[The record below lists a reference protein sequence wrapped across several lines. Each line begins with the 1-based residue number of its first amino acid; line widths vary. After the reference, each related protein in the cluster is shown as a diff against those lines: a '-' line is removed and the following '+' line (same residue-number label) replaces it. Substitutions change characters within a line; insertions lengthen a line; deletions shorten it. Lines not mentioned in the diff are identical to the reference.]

1 MRGKMD
7 AMSPAASGWLWAL
20 RPHHWTKNLLVFA
33 PLVAAHETRLELYLA
48 AAGAFAALS
57 AAASSAYLANDVID
71 VPHDRRHPAKRD
83 RPLAA
88 GLIRPGQALAAS
100 AVLAVGGVA
109 LGVAVSPATG
119 LCILLYVLAASAYS
133 LGLKRWLFADVVA
146 LAVLFTLRVVA
157 GGTAGAIPLSSRFL
171 AFSIFVFL
179 ALAIVKRL
187 SELHALRA
195 AGSDAAGGRP
205 YAAGDA
211 VVLAGL
217 GAASSFTAVAVL
229 ALYIAAPDVSER
241 YARPDMLWL
250 ICLLLLCWLGRLL
263 LLAGRGAV
271 GGDPLVFA
279 LRDRGS
285 RLAGAAMLA
294 AFAGAL

>member
-1 MRGKMD
+1 
-7 AMSPAASGWLWAL
+7 MSPAERGWARGYLLAL

-33 PLVAAHETRLELYLA
+33 PLVAAHETRPELYLA
-48 AAGAFAALS
+48 AAGAFAALA
-57 AAASSAYLANDVID
+57 AAASGAYLLNDVVD
-71 VPHDRRHPAKRD
+71 LPHDRQHPARRH

-88 GLIRPGQALAAS
+88 GLIAPGPAVAASGVLATGGVTLGFALAPE
-100 AVLAVGGVA
+100 L
-109 LGVAVSPATG
+109 G
-119 LCILLYVLAASAYS
+119 LCILLYVLAAGGYS
-133 LGLKRWLFADVVA
+133 LALKRWLFADVVA
-146 LAVLFTLRVVA
+146 LAVLFTLRVIA
-157 GGTAGAIPLSSRFL
+157 GGVAAAIPLSPQFL
-171 AFSIFVFL
+171 AFSLFVFL

-187 SELHALRA
+187 SDLHVLRA
-195 AGSDAAGGRP
+195 AGIDVAGGRA
-205 YAAGDA
+205 YAAGDLI
-211 VVLAGL
+211 VLAGL
-217 GAASSFTAVAVL
+217 GGAASFTAVTVL
-229 ALYIAAPDVSER
+229 ALYIATPGVSER

-285 RLAGAAMLA
+285 RLAGGAMLA